1 MKNDSVFRSV
11 IQGWGVAALLIGLF
25 MFYMG
30 ANTYIQSY
38 KQTDWVF
45 GSAYITD
52 ISPLNGG
59 RVGRG
64 GISYSMTYE
73 YEVDGMRYTGEY
85 GPLANSI
92 EVGKSIRIKYDPNA
106 PENSTGILA
115 PGGNDLALVIIGTIL
130 AVPGFFMTGILG
142 LLRRFLRRSSRSE
155 IPDYAPPEEERTAPP
170 KAHIPS
176 ARDIVMGI
184 RNILR
189 TLAPILIFLL
199 FGFILMLIQN
209 ARF

>member
-73 YEVDGMRYTGEY
+73 YEVDGTRYTGEY

-92 EVGKSIRIKYDPNA
+92 EVGRSIRIKYDPNA

-142 LLRRFLRRSSRSE
+142 LLRRLLRGLHRSE

>member
-1 MKNDSVFRSV
+1 MKNDSAFRSV

-73 YEVDGMRYTGEY
+73 YFVDGTRYTGEY

-92 EVGKSIRIKYDPNA
+92 EVGRSIRIKYDPNA

-142 LLRRFLRRSSRSE
+142 LLRRLLRGLHRSE

>member
-1 MKNDSVFRSV
+1 MKNDSAFRSV
-11 IQGWGVAALLIGLF
+11 IQGWGVATLLIGLF

-45 GSAYITD
+45 GSAYITG
-52 ISPLNGG
+52 ISELNGG

-92 EVGKSIRIKYDPNA
+92 EVGRSIRIKYDPNA

-142 LLRRFLRRSSRSE
+142 LLRRLLRGLHRSE

>member
-52 ISPLNGG
+52 ISQLNGG

-92 EVGKSIRIKYDPNA
+92 EVGRSIRIKYDPNA

>member
-45 GSAYITD
+45 GSAYITG
-52 ISPLNGG
+52 ISQLNGG

-142 LLRRFLRRSSRSE
+142 LLRRLLRGLHRSE

-199 FGFILMLIQN
+199 FGFILMLIQG

>member
-52 ISPLNGG
+52 ISQLNGG

-73 YEVDGMRYTGEY
+73 YEVDGTRYTGEY

-142 LLRRFLRRSSRSE
+142 LLRRLLRGLHRSE

-209 ARF
+209 AGF

>member
-52 ISPLNGG
+52 ISQLNGG

-73 YEVDGMRYTGEY
+73 YEVDGTRYTGEY

-130 AVPGFFMTGILG
+130 AVPGFFMSGILG

-176 ARDIVMGI
+176 ARDIVMGV

>member
-52 ISPLNGG
+52 ISQLNGG

-73 YEVDGMRYTGEY
+73 YEVDGTRYTGEY

-92 EVGKSIRIKYDPNA
+92 EVGRSIRIKYDPNA

-130 AVPGFFMTGILG
+130 AVPGFFMSGILG

-176 ARDIVMGI
+176 ARDIVMGV